1 MDVATYVAKKLG
13 YEENQIEWK
22 ESKSADRETMLQRG
36 DVDFIAATY
45 SITPERQEKV
55 DFAGPYLLA
64 HQDVLLRADD
74 DKIKS
79 PEDLN
84 DARLCSVTGSTSAQ
98 NVKEKLAPKAQLQ
111 NYPTYSACLTGL
123 QNGAIDALTTDDS
136 ILAGYAS
143 QSQFKGKFK
152 LGGFKM
158 TNENYGIGVKKGSD
172 LKDKINKALEEMVA
186 DGSWDTAVKEN
197 FGPANYKN
205 EPRRRSA
212 TSRAEAGPDGARRPR
227 GGGGAPGRASLHA
240 EAREIVFDFLQDYD
254 LAGAVWTT
262 VQLAV
267 LSAVG
272 SLIWGTVLAAM
283 RVGPVPLMRGFGTA
297 YVNIVRNIPLTV
309 IILFASLGLNQ
320 TLQITLGGGGDFET
334 INFRLAVLGLTLYT
348 SAFVCEALRSGINTV
363 PVGQAEAARAIGLS
377 FGQVLRHVVLPQ
389 AFRSSVVP
397 LANVLIA
404 LIKNTTVAAA
414 IGVAETALVM
424 KEMIENEAQLLLISA
439 IIALVFVVLTL
450 PTGLFLGWVGKKVA
464 VKR

>member
-1 MDVATYVAKKLG
+1 MKLRKVTAASATVFALALTATACGGGDSDNESSSGGGKDKITIGIKFDQPGLGQKTPQGYEGFDVDVATYVAKKLG

-205 EPRRRSA
+205 EP
-212 TSRAEAGPDGARRPR
+212 
-227 GGGGAPGRASLHA
+227 APK
-240 EAREIVFDFLQDYD
+240 I
-254 LAGAVWTT
+254 
-262 VQLAV
+262 
-267 LSAVG
+267 
-272 SLIWGTVLAAM
+272 
-283 RVGPVPLMRGFGTA
+283 
-297 YVNIVRNIPLTV
+297 
-309 IILFASLGLNQ
+309 
-320 TLQITLGGGGDFET
+320 GD
-334 INFRLAVLGLTLYT
+334 
-348 SAFVCEALRSGINTV
+348 
-363 PVGQAEAARAIGLS
+363 
-377 FGQVLRHVVLPQ
+377 
-389 AFRSSVVP
+389 
-397 LANVLIA
+397 
-404 LIKNTTVAAA
+404 IK
-414 IGVAETALVM
+414 
-424 KEMIENEAQLLLISA
+424 S
-439 IIALVFVVLTL
+439 
-450 PTGLFLGWVGKKVA
+450 
-464 VKR
+464 